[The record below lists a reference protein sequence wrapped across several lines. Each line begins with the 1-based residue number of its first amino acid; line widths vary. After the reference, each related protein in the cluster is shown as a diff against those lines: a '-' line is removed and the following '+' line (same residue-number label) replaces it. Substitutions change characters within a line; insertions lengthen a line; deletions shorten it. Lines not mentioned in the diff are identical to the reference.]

1 MQQGDRIPP
10 VKTTWYPR
18 ISPKR
23 YSPNIF
29 SRALQNIW
37 TLINTIASILRENM
51 NGYVSL
57 DINFWHPG
65 TENVRGRL
73 PYGRNTKFKSKSRRN
88 WTNTNWIY
96 DNPHWHKLI
105 SCRYAPEDWR
115 RVRGAGRVMG
125 SYFLLWGRWQGEEFC
140 GQPSPCRVVR
150 FRFNLFIYFTHYL
163 IFSLK
168 YCHVH
173 IRFY

>member
-1 MQQGDRIPP
+1 MDICP
-10 VKTTWYPR
+10 
-18 ISPKR
+18 
-23 YSPNIF
+23 
-29 SRALQNIW
+29 W
-37 TLINTIASILRENM
+37 TLTFGILEQKM
-51 NGYVSL
+51 FADDSHTG
-57 DINFWHPG
+57 G
-65 TENVRGRL
+65 TQNSNHNPEGIE
-73 PYGRNTKFKSKSRRN
+73 PTP
-88 WTNTNWIY
+88 TEIY

-163 IFSLK
+163 IFPWNIATFTSGFTRSYTRILL
-168 YCHVH
+168 YLSVIYLCLSC
-173 IRFY
+173 YS